1 MEKLTAQNFDDSI
14 SKGVTFVDFYADWC
28 GPCKM
33 MEPIIEEVS
42 KEMKEVTF
50 RKVNVDEEQE
60 LVMRYK
66 VMSVPMLILFK
77 DGKRIQETVG
87 FNSKAALIT
96 FIKRGL

>member
-66 VMSVPMLILFK
+66 VMSVPMLVLFK

-87 FNSKAALIT
+87 FNSKAALIA